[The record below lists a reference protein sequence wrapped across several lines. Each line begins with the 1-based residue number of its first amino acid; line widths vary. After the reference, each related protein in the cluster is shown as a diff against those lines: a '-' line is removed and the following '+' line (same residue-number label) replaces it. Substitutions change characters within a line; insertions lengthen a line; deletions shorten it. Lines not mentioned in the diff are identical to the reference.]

1 MWFEKLMG
9 FKEENPEQVRSNIEI
24 NGNVLTSK
32 INGASYQFGNL
43 SVISLADLKL
53 QLPPLDSFDSKIRVE
68 EVIGNIQSF
77 HKEESNNGAFFQA
90 ASQFNLLEMV
100 GPSVTP
106 EQGVGIYEMDNTQGP
121 ACAIACGA
129 GTIYRNYFAEVE
141 DQIGQSS
148 SCQIDCLADIGV
160 TLNNVNSNLWEMSN
174 GYAMASRVGLETISE
189 QLHKMSEIQYE
200 ELKGKLK
207 IGIQW
212 DTEVTISENKNR
224 VSQAYC
230 SALPVA
236 YSNISSVL
244 WSDFACLV
252 LESTYEATLFAALI
266 NYSKTDNNKVFL
278 TLVGGGAFGN
288 DTKWIMDALKKALI
302 KFNRTP
308 LDIKIVSFGRSKSY
322 VKELLENF
330 N

>member
-1 MWFEKLMG
+1 
-9 FKEENPEQVRSNIEI
+9 
-24 NGNVLTSK
+24 
-32 INGASYQFGNL
+32 
-43 SVISLADLKL
+43 LAELKA
-53 QLPPLDSFDSKIRVE
+53 QLPPLDSIALKIQVE

-100 GPSVTP
+100 GPSITP

-141 DQIGQSS
+141 GQIGQSS
-148 SCQIDCLADIGV
+148 LCQIDCLADIGV
-160 TLNNVNSNLWEMSN
+160 ALNNVNSNLWEMSN
-174 GYAMASRVGLETISE
+174 GYAMASRVGLKTISE
-189 QLHKMSEIQYE
+189 QLQKMSEIQYE

-207 IGIQW
+207 IGVQW
-212 DTEVTISENKNR
+212 DTEVTIGEKKNR

-230 SALPVA
+230 SALPVS
-236 YSNISSVL
+236 YSNIPSEL
-244 WSDFACLV
+244 WSDFACLI
-252 LESTYEATLFAALI
+252 LEATYEATFFAALQ
-266 NYSKTDNNKVFL
+266 NYSKTGNNKVFL

-288 DTKWIMDALKKALI
+288 ETKWIMEALKKALF

-322 VKELLENF
+322 VKELFGEF
-330 N
+330 

>member
-1 MWFEKLMG
+1 MWFEKLTG
-9 FKEENPEQVRSNIEI
+9 FKEESPDQVRSNIEI
-24 NGNVLTSK
+24 NGNTLTLK
-32 INGASYQFGNL
+32 INGAYYQFANL
-43 SVISLADLKL
+43 YVISLAELKA
-53 QLPPLDSFDSKIRVE
+53 QLPPLDSIALKIQVE

-100 GPSVTP
+100 GPSITP

-141 DQIGQSS
+141 GQIGQSS
-148 SCQIDCLADIGV
+148 LCQIDCLADIGV
-160 TLNNVNSNLWEMSN
+160 ALNNVNSNLWEMSN
-174 GYAMASRVGLETISE
+174 GYAMASRVGLKTISE
-189 QLHKMSEIQYE
+189 QLQKMSEIQYE

-207 IGIQW
+207 IGVQW
-212 DTEVTISENKNR
+212 DTEVTIGEKKNR

-230 SALPVA
+230 SALPVS
-236 YSNISSVL
+236 YSNIPSEL
-244 WSDFACLV
+244 WSDFACLI
-252 LESTYEATLFAALI
+252 LEATYEATFFAALQ
-266 NYSKTDNNKVFL
+266 NYSKTGNNKVFL

-288 DTKWIMDALKKALI
+288 ETKWIMEALKKALF

-322 VKELLENF
+322 VKELFGEF
-330 N
+330 